1 MHPKAKL
8 FYDKR
13 NDINRELNLEYYK
26 LLSQGETEKIIA
38 DYNFISEKLPTIQ
51 PYERPQNLS
60 AEDNVK
66 YLGDNKEYL
75 INMGAFLSTAEDSF
89 KKCEPL
95 MEKLKKQDLNS
106 ADKFELSDALASAKS
121 CIDVLIEGLSR

>member
-8 FYDKR
+8 LYDKR
-13 NDINRELNLEYYK
+13 NDINRELSLEYYK
-26 LLSQGETEKIIA
+26 LLLEEKTEKITS
-38 DYNFISEKLPTIQ
+38 DYKFISEKLPSIQ

-60 AEDNVK
+60 VEEHVN
-66 YLGDNKEYL
+66 YLKDNKEYL
-75 INMGAFLSTAEDSF
+75 QNLGAFLRTAEDSF

-106 ADKFELSDALASAKS
+106 EDKFELSGVLASAKS
-121 CIDVLIEGLSR
+121 CIDALITLD